1 MCCAGS
7 YEDWRPDASQFLASD
22 KGAPLSGWP
31 GEWWLDVRSS
41 NVRRIMQQR
50 IAMCKSKGFVAVD
63 PDNVDGYTNP
73 NGVGLTAA
81 DQLSYNTFLANEA
94 HAQGMAIGLKND
106 LDQLTQLTPYFDF
119 FVNEQCNQYS
129 ECGMYAPSKVAG
141 KPVWNI
147 EYTSTNFNKGCPQQA
162 TMGMR
167 TILKLK
173 PHVFAIHRVLN

>member
-1 MCCAGS
+1 MQQVGTLAAVRPAQRGVCGGKSAPWTQAGS
-7 YEDWRPDASQFLASD
+7 LKGISGSGGAGFVHLASAAGSCCHALQL
-22 KGAPLSGWP
+22 KLLPAHMNLPP
-31 GEWWLDVRSS
+31 SS
-41 NVRRIMQQR
+41 LQR

-119 FVNEQCNQYS
+119 FVNE
-129 ECGMYAPSKVAG
+129 
-141 KPVWNI
+141 
-147 EYTSTNFNKGCPQQA
+147 
-162 TMGMR
+162 
-167 TILKLK
+167 
-173 PHVFAIHRVLN
+173 